1 MGGIITAIAGA
12 VGGFFKGGVVGVA
25 ASLFQKWLAN
35 KEAKSGRDKEVE
47 IARLA
52 VDLAKATGN
61 ANALI
66 ETIKAEAATR
76 TASYEHDTKTLD
88 IGKGIQE
95 FFTGEVKNR
104 TFWGYVLFGLAFMLD
119 FIRGSLRPNMCY
131 IYTGLAVWIVV
142 YGITVVGVSREVLQ
156 DCVKYGLYAC
166 VELAGAI
173 VGWYFGLRQ
182 DGKPIRSK

>member
-1 MGGIITAIAGA
+1 MGGIFATIVGA

-25 ASLFQKWLAN
+25 ASLIQKWLGQ
-35 KEAKSGRDKEVE
+35 KETKSERDKEIE

-52 VDLAKATGN
+52 VDLAKTTGN

-66 ETIKAEAATR
+66 ETIKAETANRA
-76 TASYEHDTKTLD
+76 ASYEHDTKTLD

-104 TFWGYVLFGLAFMLD
+104 SFWGYFLFILAFSLD
-119 FIRGSLRPNMCY
+119 YIRGSLRPFMCY

-142 YGITVVGVSREVLQ
+142 YGITVVGVSKEILQ
-156 DCVKYGLYAC
+156 DCVKYGLYSC

-182 DGKPIRSK
+182 DDKKIGRK

>member
-1 MGGIITAIAGA
+1 MSGIISSVIGA
-12 VGGFFKGGVVGVA
+12 VTGFFKGGVVGVA
-25 ASLFQKWLAN
+25 ASLIQKWLAN
-35 KEAKSGRDKEVE
+35 KDAKASRDKEVE

-52 VDLAKATGN
+52 VDLAKAQGN
-61 ANALI
+61 ANALV

-95 FFTGEVKNR
+95 FFTGEEKKR
-104 TFWGYVLFGLAFMLD
+104 SFWGYVLFGLAFMLD
-119 FIRGSLRPNMCY
+119 FIRGSLRPALCY
-131 IYTGLAVWIVV
+131 IYTGLAVWVV
-142 YGITVVGVSREVLQ
+142 IYGITIVGVSKEILQ

-182 DGKPIRSK
+182 DAKIGRK